1 MDSNFSVLGIIM
13 SATVSVITAS
23 IGLLLWADSR
33 WVSADDFEQFKNA
46 THSEFSTLRKNDLQ
60 DKIFELSLVENP
72 TKADLAM
79 IQRYKSMLEDL
90 NGE

>member
-1 MDSNFSVLGIIM
+1 MDSNFSVLGVIM

-33 WVSADDFEQFKNA
+33 WVSADDFEQFKES

-60 DKIFELSLVENP
+60 DKIFELSLIEKP

-79 IQRYKSMLEDL
+79 VQRYKSMLDDL
-90 NGE
+90 KGE

>member
-1 MDSNFSVLGIIM
+1 MDSNFSVVGILM

-33 WVSADDFEQFKNA
+33 WVSAEDFSEFKEA
-46 THSEFSTLRKNDLQ
+46 THSEFSTVRKNDLQ
-60 DKIFELSLVENP
+60 DKIFELSLVESP